1 MSKLDDKIKLYQAE
15 NKKLGLGLSDE
26 YIANIAKSLGPAI
39 YRADTEIVAC
49 GDKSE
54 LDRIRNN
61 FLKKK
66 LGLTEPNNVLDEM
79 LKRVCEKLGIS
90 NRRKYRALFYGL
102 LAIEAGREDIYETK
116 KS

>member
-1 MSKLDDKIKLYQAE
+1 MSKLDDKIALYQAE
-15 NKKLGLGLSDE
+15 SKKLNLELSDE

-66 LGLTEPNNVLDEM
+66 LGLNEPNEVLDEM
-79 LKRVCEKLGIS
+79 LQRVCVKLGTS

-102 LAIEAGREDIYETK
+102 LAKEAGKEDIYA
-116 KS
+116 S

>member
-1 MSKLDDKIKLYQAE
+1 MSKLDEKIALYQE
-15 NKKLGLGLSDE
+15 ESKKLNLGLSDE

-61 FLKKK
+61 YLKKK
-66 LGLTEPNNVLDEM
+66 LGLSASNDELDEM
-79 LKRVCEKLGIS
+79 IKKVCEKLGTS

-102 LAIEAGREDIYETK
+102 LAIEAGKESIYA
-116 KS
+116 

>member
-1 MSKLDDKIKLYQAE
+1 MSKLDEKIALYQAE
-15 NKKLGLGLSDE
+15 NKKLDLGLSDE

-61 FLKKK
+61 YLKKK
-66 LGLTEPNNVLDEM
+66 LQLEEANHILDEM
-79 LKRVCEKLGIS
+79 IQRVCLKLGTS
-90 NRRKYRALFYGL
+90 NRRKFRALFYGL
-102 LAIEAGREDIYETK
+102 LAQEAGKESIYA
-116 KS
+116 

>member
-1 MSKLDDKIKLYQAE
+1 MSKLDEKIALYQEE

-61 FLKKK
+61 YLKKK
-66 LGLTEPNNVLDEM
+66 LGLEEDNQTLDAM
-79 LKRVCEKLGIS
+79 IQRVCEKLGTS

-102 LAIEAGREDIYETK
+102 LAKEAGKEDIYA
-116 KS
+116 

>member
-1 MSKLDDKIKLYQAE
+1 MSKLDDKIKLYQQE
-15 NKKLGLGLSDE
+15 VKKNNLGLGDE
-26 YIANIAKSLGPAI
+26 YVAKICKSLGPAI

-66 LGLTEPNNVLDEM
+66 LGLTDANSVLDEM
-79 LKRVCEKLGIS
+79 IGRVCVKLGTS

-102 LAIEAGREDIYETK
+102 LAIEAKREDIYA
-116 KS
+116 

>member
-1 MSKLDDKIKLYQAE
+1 MSKLDDKIKLYQEE
-15 NKKLGLGLSDE
+15 NKKLNLGLSDE

-61 FLKKK
+61 YLKKK
-66 LGLTEPNNVLDEM
+66 LGLDKSNEELDEM
-79 LKRVCEKLGIS
+79 IKKVCEKLGTS

-102 LAIEAGREDIYETK
+102 LAKEAGKEDIYA
-116 KS
+116 

>member
-1 MSKLDDKIKLYQAE
+1 MSKLDEKIALYQEE

-61 FLKKK
+61 YLKKK
-66 LGLTEPNNVLDEM
+66 LGLEDDNQTLDAM
-79 LKRVCEKLGIS
+79 IQRVCEKLGTS

-102 LAIEAGREDIYETK
+102 LAKEAGKEDIYA
-116 KS
+116 

>member
-1 MSKLDDKIKLYQAE
+1 MSKLDEKIELYQAE

-61 FLKKK
+61 YLKKK
-66 LGLTEPNNVLDEM
+66 LGLEKSNEELDAII
-79 LKRVCEKLGIS
+79 KKVCEILGTS

-102 LAIEAGREDIYETK
+102 LAKEAGKEDIYA
-116 KS
+116 

>member
-1 MSKLDDKIKLYQAE
+1 MSKLDEKIALYQEE

-61 FLKKK
+61 YLKKK
-66 LGLTEPNNVLDEM
+66 LGLDKDNQELDEM
-79 LKRVCEKLGIS
+79 IKRVCEKLGTS

-102 LAIEAGREDIYETK
+102 LAKEAGKEDIYA
-116 KS
+116 

>member
-1 MSKLDDKIKLYQAE
+1 MSKLDEKIALYQAE
-15 NKKLGLGLSDE
+15 SKKLNLGLSDE
-26 YIANIAKSLGPAI
+26 YIANVSKSLGPAI

-66 LGLTEPNNVLDEM
+66 LGLEGTNAELDA
-79 LKRVCEKLGIS
+79 LIKKVCEKLGTS
-90 NRRKYRALFYGL
+90 NRRKYRALFYAL
-102 LAIEAGREDIYETK
+102 LAKEAKKESIY
-116 KS
+116 S

>member
-1 MSKLDDKIKLYQAE
+1 MSKLDDKIALYQAE
-15 NKKLGLGLSDE
+15 NKKLSLGMSDE

-61 FLKKK
+61 YLKKK
-66 LGLTEPNNVLDEM
+66 LGLEQTNNSLDEM
-79 LKRVCEKLGIS
+79 IQRVCQKLGSS
-90 NRRKYRALFYGL
+90 NRKKYRALFYGL
-102 LAIEAGREDIYETK
+102 LAKEVGKESIYA
-116 KS
+116 

>member
-1 MSKLDDKIKLYQAE
+1 MSKLDDKITLYQAE
-15 NKKLGLGLSDE
+15 AKKLNLNLTDE

-61 FLKKK
+61 YLKKK
-66 LGLTEPNNVLDEM
+66 LGLELPKEELNEM
-79 LKRVCEKLGIS
+79 LQRVCVKLGTS

-102 LAIEAGREDIYETK
+102 LAIEAGKESIYA
-116 KS
+116 

>member
-1 MSKLDDKIKLYQAE
+1 MSKLDEKIALYQEEA
-15 NKKLGLGLSDE
+15 KKLNLGLSDE
-26 YIANIAKSLGPAI
+26 YIANISKSLGPAI

-61 FLKKK
+61 YLKKK
-66 LGLTEPNNVLDEM
+66 LGLEEPNEVLDEM
-79 LKRVCEKLGIS
+79 IKRVCEKLGTS

-102 LAIEAGREDIYETK
+102 LAKEAGKESIYA
-116 KS
+116 

>member
-1 MSKLDDKIKLYQAE
+1 MSKLDDKIELYQAE
-15 NKKLGLGLSDE
+15 AKKLNLNLTDE

-61 FLKKK
+61 YLKKK
-66 LGLTEPNNVLDEM
+66 LGLELAKDELNEM
-79 LKRVCEKLGIS
+79 LQRVCVKLGTS

-102 LAIEAGREDIYETK
+102 LAIEAGKESIYA
-116 KS
+116 

>member
-1 MSKLDDKIKLYQAE
+1 MSKLDEKIKLYIEEA
-15 NKKLGLGLSDE
+15 KKLNLDLSDE

-61 FLKKK
+61 YLKKK
-66 LGLTEPNNVLDEM
+66 LGLTEPNDVLDEM
-79 LKRVCEKLGIS
+79 LQKVCEKLGKS
-90 NRRKYRALFYGL
+90 NRRKFRALFYGL
-102 LAIEAGREDIYETK
+102 LAKEANKESIYA
-116 KS
+116 

>member
-1 MSKLDDKIKLYQAE
+1 MSKLDEKIALYQAE
-15 NKKLGLGLSDE
+15 AKKLNLGLSDE

-61 FLKKK
+61 YLKKK
-66 LGLTEPNNVLDEM
+66 LGLEDKSNQELNQQMQNVALEEQAVEFITEKANVKE
-79 LKRVCEKLGIS
+79 
-90 NRRKYRALFYGL
+90 
-102 LAIEAGREDIYETK
+102 K
-116 KS
+116 KSNFKDIMNPEAK

>member
-1 MSKLDDKIKLYQAE
+1 MSKLDEKIALYQAE
-15 NKKLGLGLSDE
+15 AKKLNLGLSDE

-61 FLKKK
+61 YLKKK
-66 LGLTEPNNVLDEM
+66 LGLEDKSNQELDEM
-79 LKRVCEKLGIS
+79 IQKVCVKLGTS
-90 NRRKYRALFYGL
+90 NRRKFRALFYGL
-102 LAIEAGREDIYETK
+102 LAIEAGKEDIY
-116 KS
+116 S

>member
-1 MSKLDDKIKLYQAE
+1 MSKLDEKIALYQEE

-61 FLKKK
+61 YLKKR
-66 LGLTEPNNVLDEM
+66 LGLDKPNEELDAM
-79 LKRVCEKLGIS
+79 LKKVCEKLGTS
-90 NRRKYRALFYGL
+90 NRRKYRALFYAL
-102 LAIEAGREDIYETK
+102 LAKEAGKEDIYL
-116 KS
+116 S

>member
-1 MSKLDDKIKLYQAE
+1 MSKLDDKIALYQAE
-15 NKKLGLGLSDE
+15 SKKMDLGLSDE
-26 YIANIAKSLGPAI
+26 YIANISKSLGPAI

-61 FLKKK
+61 YLKKK
-66 LGLTEPNNVLDEM
+66 LGLSATNPELDAII
-79 LKRVCEKLGIS
+79 KKVCETLGVS

-102 LAIEAGREDIYETK
+102 LAKEAGKESIYA
-116 KS
+116 

>member
-1 MSKLDDKIKLYQAE
+1 MSKLDEKIALYQEE

-61 FLKKK
+61 YLKKK
-66 LGLTEPNNVLDEM
+66 LGLDKDNQELDAM
-79 LKRVCEKLGIS
+79 IKRVCEKLGTS

-102 LAIEAGREDIYETK
+102 LAKEAGREDIYA
-116 KS
+116 

>member
-1 MSKLDDKIKLYQAE
+1 MSKLDEKIALYQEE
-15 NKKLGLGLSDE
+15 NKKLGLGMSDE

-66 LGLTEPNNVLDEM
+66 LGLDKPNAELDEM
-79 LKRVCEKLGIS
+79 LKRVCEKLGTA

-102 LAIEAGREDIYETK
+102 LAKEAGKEDIYL
-116 KS
+116 S

>member
-1 MSKLDDKIKLYQAE
+1 MSKLDDKIALYQAE
-15 NKKLGLGLSDE
+15 SKKLNLELSDE

-61 FLKKK
+61 YLKKRLELTESNEVLDDMIQRVCVK
-66 LGLTEPNNVLDEM
+66 LGT
-79 LKRVCEKLGIS
+79 S

-102 LAIEAGREDIYETK
+102 LAIEAGKESIYA
-116 KS
+116 

>member
-1 MSKLDDKIKLYQAE
+1 MSKLDDKIALYQAE
-15 NKKLGLGLSDE
+15 SKKLNLGLSDE
-26 YIANIAKSLGPAI
+26 YIANVSRSLGPAI

-66 LGLTEPNNVLDEM
+66 LGLEGSNAELDE
-79 LKRVCEKLGIS
+79 LINKVCDKLGTS
-90 NRRKYRALFYGL
+90 NRRKYRALFYAL
-102 LAIEAGREDIYETK
+102 LAIEAKKESIYA
-116 KS
+116 

>member
-1 MSKLDDKIKLYQAE
+1 MSKLDDKIALYQAE
-15 NKKLGLGLSDE
+15 NKKLNLGLSDE
-26 YIANIAKSLGPAI
+26 YIANVSRSLGPAI

-66 LGLTEPNNVLDEM
+66 LGLDGTNEELDEIINA
-79 LKRVCEKLGIS
+79 VCEKLGTS
-90 NRRKYRALFYGL
+90 NRRKYRALFYAL
-102 LAIEAGREDIYETK
+102 LAIETK
-116 KS
+116 KESIYA

>member
-1 MSKLDDKIKLYQAE
+1 MSKLDDKIALYQEE
-15 NKKLGLGLSDE
+15 NKKLNLGLSDE

-61 FLKKK
+61 YLKKK
-66 LGLTEPNNVLDEM
+66 LGLEESNEKLDEM
-79 LKRVCEKLGIS
+79 IQRVCTKIGTS

-102 LAIEAGREDIYETK
+102 LAIEAGKESIYA
-116 KS
+116 

>member
-1 MSKLDDKIKLYQAE
+1 MSKLDDKIVLYQEEA
-15 NKKLGLGLSDE
+15 KKLNLDLSDE

-61 FLKKK
+61 YLKKK
-66 LGLTEPNNVLDEM
+66 LGLEESNEILDEM
-79 LKRVCEKLGIS
+79 IQRVCVKLGTS

-102 LAIEAGREDIYETK
+102 LAIEAGKESIYA
-116 KS
+116 

>member
-1 MSKLDDKIKLYQAE
+1 MSKLDDKIALYQEE
-15 NKKLGLGLSDE
+15 NKKLELGLSDE
-26 YIANIAKSLGPAI
+26 YIASISKSLGPAI

-61 FLKKK
+61 YLKKK
-66 LGLTEPNNVLDEM
+66 LQLSDGNDVLDEII
-79 LKRVCEKLGIS
+79 KKVCEKLGTS

-102 LAIEAGREDIYETK
+102 LAIEAGKESIYA
-116 KS
+116 

>member
-1 MSKLDDKIKLYQAE
+1 MSKLDEKIALYQEE
-15 NKKLGLGLSDE
+15 NKKLGLGMSDE
-26 YIANIAKSLGPAI
+26 YIANISKSLGPAI

-61 FLKKK
+61 YLKKK
-66 LGLTEPNNVLDEM
+66 LEIEGTNAELDEII
-79 LKRVCEKLGIS
+79 KKVCEKLGMS

-102 LAIEAGREDIYETK
+102 LAKETGKESIYA
-116 KS
+116 